1 MTHTPTGGRGLHR
14 LRDSIGPVLL
24 VVLPLCLFGPYT
36 IFSGNQQEFSAPFGV
51 LIRPVLLAG
60 AAVAAILLA
69 LGIAL
74 PQRAFGVF
82 TSLLFGVGLV
92 LWIQGNFLVA
102 DYGAFTGAPIDWS
115 VESWRNPYEIALWM
129 VVPLVAVVGAKQ
141 VVRIASFASAVLVVL
156 QSGALIA
163 SATRNDSEELARWQG
178 PSESMFELS
187 RTRNVIHIVLD
198 AFQSD
203 VFGEILEEDRAA
215 LDHSFSGAIFFANH
229 AGAFPTTIASIPAML
244 TGKVYRNDRPLQRYV
259 RDILNEGSIFTALR
273 QSGYRV
279 DSATGMHHGRESATN
294 YYRLQ
299 RPYVSFDDYVSFT
312 AWQLADLSLFRHAP
326 HILRPAIYNDES
338 WRLQSIFGA
347 QDTGARRHH
356 AGNGAVVLDEFA
368 NKLTPVT
375 DEPVYK
381 YVHVG
386 IPHRPIVLNGQCEF
400 IGVVRSN
407 RASYKEQARCA
418 VKRVSAILD
427 RLREIGAYDNTFV
440 VISSDHGLQ
449 LPPLRF
455 VNNRPTPMGN
465 LGVIAGHA
473 MALLVVKPLGSQG
486 PVRVS
491 HAPTSI
497 TDIPATVL
505 DGVGVAAHLPGEPA
519 LKLSSDAPRVRP
531 FAMYDWERDDWGQ
544 NYFETLDIL
553 DINGA
558 VLDGKS
564 WTLINTIYEPAAGEA
579 ARARGL
585 YEVHRSQS
593 GPDYRWSMP
602 DVFFHAPARSR
613 TFEMK
618 VRSIAPEP
626 QTVTV
631 YDGDQVLGAVTLRD
645 QSWVTIAHTLPPPL
659 RPDAHWVHVHVE
671 PSWRPRGTVRRLG
684 VQTRDVILGP

>member
-1 MTHTPTGGRGLHR
+1 MMTGGRWRQR

-24 VVLPLCLFGPYT
+24 VVLPLCLFGPFT
-36 IFSGNQQEFSAPFGV
+36 IFSGNQQEFSAPFGA

-60 AAVAAILLA
+60 AGTAAVLLA
-69 LGIAL
+69 LGIVL
-74 PQRAFGVF
+74 PPRAFPVF
-82 TSLLFGVGLV
+82 VALLFAFGLV

-102 DYGAFTGAPIDWS
+102 DYGPFTGAAIDWS
-115 VESWRNPYEIALWM
+115 LESWRNPYEIALWTA
-129 VVPLVAVVGAKQ
+129 VPVLAVIGAKR
-141 VVRIASFASAVLVVL
+141 VVRIAPFASAVLVVL
-156 QSGALIA
+156 QSAALVT
-163 SATRNDSEELARWQG
+163 SAIQNDSEELARWQG
-178 PSESMFELS
+178 PSDSMFELS

-203 VFGEILEEDRAA
+203 VFGEILEEERSSLDR
-215 LDHSFSGAIFFANH
+215 SFSGAIFFANH

-259 RDILNEGSIFTALR
+259 RDILKEGSIFTALR
-273 QSGYRV
+273 ESGYRV
-279 DSATGMHHGRESATN
+279 DSSTGMHHGRESATN
-294 YYRLQ
+294 FYRLQ

-312 AWQLADLSLFRHAP
+312 SWQLADLSLFRHAP

-338 WRLQSIFGA
+338 WRLQAIFGA
-347 QDTGARRHH
+347 RDTGARRHS
-356 AGNGAVVLDEFA
+356 AGNGSVILDEFA
-368 NKLTPVT
+368 RKLTTAT

-386 IPHRPIVLNGQCEF
+386 IPHRPVVLNGRCEF
-400 IGVVRSN
+400 VGVVRST

-418 VKRVSAILD
+418 VRRVSAILD

-449 LPPLRF
+449 LPPPQF

-465 LGVIAGHA
+465 LEVIAGHA

-486 PVRVS
+486 AVRVS
-491 HAPTSI
+491 RAPTSI
-497 TDIPATVL
+497 TDIPATIL
-505 DGVGVAAHLPGEPA
+505 DGVGVAARLPGEPA
-519 LKLSSDAPRVRP
+519 LRLGGDASRVRP

-564 WTLINTIYEPAAGEA
+564 WTLMNTIYEPAAGEA
-579 ARARGL
+579 ARVRGL
-585 YEVHRSQS
+585 YELHRSQS

-631 YDGDQVLGAVTLRD
+631 YDGDQALGAVTLRD
-645 QSWVTIAHTLPPPL
+645 QSWVTIAHTLPPPA